1 METRTIIKQ
10 REDYFTNLVLELK
23 VGLKEILGISYGDFK
38 RVLAQIEDLITPHQI
53 LIEHRVILVTKILIV
68 TLRFLVT
75 GESFKLY
82 SFWFR
87 MSDIPI
93 SHIVQEVCCTTIKVL
108 VPRFLKSPSSEKE
121 WKSVAV
127 EFQQVWNFPQSLVA
141 IDDKYILIKQPQ
153 NGGLYNYD

>member
-23 VGLKEILGISYGDFK
+23 VALKEILGISYGDFK

-53 LIEHRVILVTKILIV
+53 LIEHRVILVTKILVV

-82 SFWFR
+82 SF
-87 MSDIPI
+87 
-93 SHIVQEVCCTTIKVL
+93 
-108 VPRFLKSPSSEKE
+108 
-121 WKSVAV
+121 
-127 EFQQVWNFPQSLVA
+127 
-141 IDDKYILIKQPQ
+141 
-153 NGGLYNYD
+153 